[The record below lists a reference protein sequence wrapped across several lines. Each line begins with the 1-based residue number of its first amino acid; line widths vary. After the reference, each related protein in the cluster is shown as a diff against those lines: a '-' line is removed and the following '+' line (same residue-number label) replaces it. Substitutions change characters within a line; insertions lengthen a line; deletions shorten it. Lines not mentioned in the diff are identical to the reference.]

1 MSAETRQ
8 CQGQHEDLVAWTE
21 ASRYPN
27 RAYKLLWQL
36 RTHGLREAFGIATTR
51 VRRFLADRRNGTK
64 AKGTARRAY
73 SSGEVLNLQPGEL
86 VRVKSESEILE
97 TLDSCGK
104 SRGLAWIPCMNKY
117 CDRECRVYK
126 RVEKIILE
134 STGEIRK
141 ARNTVLLEGVIC
153 DGLYG
158 CDRSCFPFWREVW
171 LERVNTDAHE
181 ENKRAATAPEETTT
195 RST

>member
-1 MSAETRQ
+1 MSEQIRQ
-8 CQGQHEDLVAWTE
+8 CQGRHEDLVAWTE
-21 ASRYPN
+21 ATRYPD
-27 RAYKLLWQL
+27 RAYKFFWQV
-36 RTHGLREAFGIATTR
+36 RTRGLREAFGIARTR
-51 VRRFLADRRNGTK
+51 VRRFLADRRNGAK
-64 AKGTARRAY
+64 AKGTTRRAY
-73 SSGEVLNLQPGEL
+73 SSAEVLNLQPGEL
-86 VRVKSESEILE
+86 VRIKSESEIRE

-104 SRGLAWIPCMNKY
+104 SRGLAWIPVMNKY
-117 CDRECRVYK
+117 CGRECRVLK

-141 ARNTVLLEGVIC
+141 AKNTVLLEGVIC
-153 DGLYG
+153 EGLYG

-181 ENKRAATAPEETTT
+181 QNKRAATAPEETTI